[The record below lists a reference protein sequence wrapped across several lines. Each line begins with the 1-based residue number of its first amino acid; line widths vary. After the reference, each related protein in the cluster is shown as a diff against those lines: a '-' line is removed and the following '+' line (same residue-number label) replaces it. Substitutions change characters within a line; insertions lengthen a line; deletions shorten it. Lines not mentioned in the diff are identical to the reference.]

1 VAVKINNDIFAFH
14 YSIILGYNMQVANAN
29 MSVLSYTLFLCNDCI

>member
-1 VAVKINNDIFAFH
+1 
-14 YSIILGYNMQVANAN
+14 MQVANAN